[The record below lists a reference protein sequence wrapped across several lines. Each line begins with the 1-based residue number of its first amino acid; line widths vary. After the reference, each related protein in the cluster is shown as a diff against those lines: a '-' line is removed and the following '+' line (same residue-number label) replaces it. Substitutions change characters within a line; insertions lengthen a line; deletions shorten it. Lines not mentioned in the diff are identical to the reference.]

1 MKKVTLLFKV
11 LALVLLANTA
21 ALAQI
26 KLGDN
31 PGTIDANSLLE
42 LESTTKGLL
51 FPRLTDAAMT
61 GMTTPP
67 AGIVVYNT
75 TKNCLYIRRSGDW
88 FSLCNADP
96 TSTTNGFQLPNVT
109 NVQMLAITNTTVGQL
124 VYNTDLNC
132 VYTRTTTGWVSLC
145 NTASNGLNMAG
156 TDVKLGG
163 TLTGN
168 TTIATA
174 GSTLTIS
181 GNGTTDA
188 LKLPDLKT
196 GTGADSLVTLGTG
209 GVLNK
214 RSAGDVLNTTAWRID
229 GNSATSDATNFLGT
243 TDAQALVIKTNN
255 TEKMRVL
262 STGEV
267 SIARPA
273 ATTANATFHLG
284 GSMALPITNQNTA
297 YTVTATDYTV
307 IGDCTTAGFTMV
319 LPNPTSCAGRM
330 YVIVKGD
337 ATNNILTFS
346 QAINLSSTQSMSSV
360 NYNVRLHIQSDGFK
374 WWLIARF

>member
-1 MKKVTLLFKV
+1 
-11 LALVLLANTA
+11 LVLLANTA

-163 TLTGN
+163 ALTGN